1 MTNPPML
8 EDISRLLLALA
19 APAALLCLV
28 LAGIALRR
36 EGGTNFS
43 LGGGFSRWI
52 FWAVVFITLPQLLSW
67 FPSFGVPATPPSG
80 VIGTGWMASVAAD
93 LTGFVTNFVVNR
105 LAPVLA
111 AFFVLRAVLDVAD
124 GSSPLGSVIAAM
136 FLLSIPSTAAL
147 LRGWNNF
154 TPNATA
160 DVLAALWT
168 YLVSQ
173 ILPIAAG
180 LAIIAAIWAFWQ
192 NRRWMH
198 YIGAAGGFLTVAA
211 LWQLIRRMM
220 V

>member
-1 MTNPPML
+1 L
-8 EDISRLLLALA
+8 I
-19 APAALLCLV
+19 
-28 LAGIALRR
+28 
-36 EGGTNFS
+36 
-43 LGGGFSRWI
+43 
-52 FWAVVFITLPQLLSW
+52 SW
-67 FPSFGVPATPPSG
+67 FPSLGVPATLPAGP
-80 VIGTGWMASVAAD
+80 IGIGWMAAFAAD
-93 LTGFVTNFVVNR
+93 VTNFVTTFVVNR

-111 AFFVLRAVLDVAD
+111 AFFVLRVVLDVAD
-124 GSSPLGSVIAAM
+124 GSSPLGSVLAAM

-160 DVLAALWT
+160 DLLAALWT
-168 YLVSQ
+168 YVVSQ

>member
-43 LGGGFSRWI
+43 LGGGFSRWM
-52 FWAVVFITLPQLLSW
+52 FWTVVFITLPQLLSW
-67 FPSFGVPATPPSG
+67 FPNFGVPATPPSG
-80 VIGTGWMASVAAD
+80 GIGIGWMASVASD
-93 LTGFVTNFVVNR
+93 LTSFVTNFVVNR

-147 LRGWNNF
+147 LQGWNNF

-168 YLVSQ
+168 YVVSQ

-198 YIGAAGGFLTVAA
+198 YIAAAGGFLMVAA
-211 LWQLIRRMM
+211 LWQLMRRMM

>member
-1 MTNPPML
+1 M
-8 EDISRLLLALA
+8 
-19 APAALLCLV
+19 
-28 LAGIALRR
+28 
-36 EGGTNFS
+36 
-43 LGGGFSRWI
+43 

-67 FPSFGVPATPPSG
+67 FPSFGVPATPPG
-80 VIGTGWMASVAAD
+80 GGIGIGWMASVAAD
-93 LTGFVTNFVVNR
+93 LTSFVTNFVVNR

-111 AFFVLRAVLDVAD
+111 AFFVLRAVLDVAN
-124 GSSPLGSVIAAM
+124 GSNPLGSVIAAM

-168 YLVSQ
+168 YVVSQ

>member
-8 EDISRLLLALA
+8 EDISRMLLALA
-19 APAALLCLV
+19 VPAALLCLV

-36 EGGTNFS
+36 EGGTSFS
-43 LGGGFSRWI
+43 IGGGFSRWM

-67 FPSFGVPATPPSG
+67 FPSFGVPATLPG
-80 VIGTGWMASVAAD
+80 GGIGIGWMASVAAD
-93 LTGFVTNFVVNR
+93 LTNFVTNFVVNR
-105 LAPVLA
+105 LATVLA

-124 GSSPLGSVIAAM
+124 GSNPLGSVIAAM
-136 FLLSIPSTAAL
+136 FLLSIPGTAAL

-168 YLVSQ
+168 YVVSQ

-198 YIGAAGGFLTVAA
+198 YVGAAGAFLTVAA